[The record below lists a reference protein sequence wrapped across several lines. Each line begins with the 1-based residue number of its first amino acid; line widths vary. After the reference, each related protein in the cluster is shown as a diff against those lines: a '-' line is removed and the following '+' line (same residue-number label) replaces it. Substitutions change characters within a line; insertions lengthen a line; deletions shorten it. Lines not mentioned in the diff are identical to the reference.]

1 MLRVMQSPHFQLK
14 TDSSKSLESDQ
25 VKGDETVASIML
37 AKILY
42 VGCKKKLNQ
51 AILRTSF

>member
-14 TDSSKSLESDQ
+14 TNSSKSLESDQ

-42 VGCKKKLNQ
+42 VGCKQKLNQ
-51 AILRTSF
+51 AIL